1 MSMTEYI
8 KERAQSLEKDAQSKI
23 TIVDDLIMHVAL
35 ASARATDLPRGGAL
49 VALLCGIR
57 AELANHKATCMH
69 VIADA
74 NALQRETKE
83 VAA

>member
-8 KERAQSLEKDAQSKI
+8 KDRAQSLEKDALAKI
-23 TIVDDLIMHVAL
+23 AIVDDLILHIAL

-49 VALLCGIR
+49 VAVLCGIR
-57 AELANHKATCMH
+57 AELANHKAACMH
-69 VIADA
+69 VIADV
-74 NALQRETKE
+74 NAIQRDTKE